1 MNKTICLIGNP
12 NCGKTTLFNTLTG
25 TYQKVGNWTGV
36 TTEKT
41 EGVYKKDKT
50 VQIVD
55 LPGLYSFDANSIDE
69 KVVTTY
75 LKETPPDCIIS
86 VLDGTN
92 LQRNLLLALKL
103 LSLNIPMVLAIN
115 YADILK
121 KQGINIDTN
130 FFEEAFNC
138 EVVLISALKNLN
150 VNLLMKK
157 AINTIK
163 KPKNL
168 TLENVEKTFDFIDKL
183 LEKAIKT
190 TKNIQREDKLDN
202 FLTGKFTGIFT
213 FFIIITLIYFLAI
226 KCGGYLG
233 DYIADYTEKST
244 LNIKNYLEYKGINE
258 IAIGIFTD
266 GVIKGLGTIFS
277 FLPQILILFFFLSLI
292 EESGYASRIALIF
305 DRFFSL
311 LGLSGKTLLP
321 LIVCSGC
328 TVSGLMATRTIES
341 TSERRLTIFISPFI
355 PCGAKTMVFGWFSSV
370 IFNGNPFIASSMY
383 FLGIFTAVITSKIL
397 SNLKAFSEDKGEFL
411 LEIPPYRMP
420 SIKNVA
426 LSLIQKVKDFTIK
439 AGTTILAVSVFLW
452 VLTNFGINGYTNG
465 QVQKSFV
472 FSIGSVLKYI
482 FYPLGF
488 CNEQTAVSILSGL
501 FAKEGIIESLTA
513 FSKNTILFDNGFSA
527 YSFMAFTL
535 LSPPCTSSLI
545 TAKKE
550 LGVRK
555 WFYFMLAFQTI
566 TAYIVAM
573 LINLIGQIVMGKMH
587 LLLIFIFVIILS
599 IIIFAI
605 KRGEKWKKAKPYTTV

>member
-36 TTEKT
+36 TTEKA
-41 EGVYKKDKT
+41 EGVYKKDKE
-50 VQIVD
+50 VKIVD

-103 LSLNIPMVLAIN
+103 LNLNIPMVLAIN

-121 KQGINIDTN
+121 KQGINIDTK

-157 AINTIK
+157 AINTIR

-168 TLENVEKTFDFIDKL
+168 TLENVEKTFNFIDEIVK
-183 LEKAIKT
+183 KAIKT
-190 TKNIQREDKLDN
+190 TKNIEREDKLDN

-213 FFIIITLIYFLAI
+213 FFIIITLIYFFAI

-233 DYIADYTEKST
+233 DYIADYTEKSAI
-244 LNIKNYLEYKGINE
+244 NITTYLEYKGINE

-383 FLGIFTAVITSKIL
+383 FYCRNNV
-397 SNLKAFSEDKGEFL
+397 
-411 LEIPPYRMP
+411 
-420 SIKNVA
+420 KNSVKPK
-426 LSLIQKVKDFTIK
+426 SL
-439 AGTTILAVSVFLW
+439 
-452 VLTNFGINGYTNG
+452 
-465 QVQKSFV
+465 
-472 FSIGSVLKYI
+472 
-482 FYPLGF
+482 
-488 CNEQTAVSILSGL
+488 
-501 FAKEGIIESLTA
+501 
-513 FSKNTILFDNGFSA
+513 
-527 YSFMAFTL
+527 
-535 LSPPCTSSLI
+535 
-545 TAKKE
+545 
-550 LGVRK
+550 
-555 WFYFMLAFQTI
+555 
-566 TAYIVAM
+566 
-573 LINLIGQIVMGKMH
+573 
-587 LLLIFIFVIILS
+587 
-599 IIIFAI
+599 
-605 KRGEKWKKAKPYTTV
+605 